1 MAWSIL
7 GQKLLNYIPQFTL
20 SQIQQSYI
28 AKNLQKVLSE
38 ALKDKKNSHDN
49 NEAKSA
55 FQTIVIE
62 FSKQLKQKAKKG
74 TSKISINLH

>member
-1 MAWSIL
+1 M
-7 GQKLLNYIPQFTL
+7 
-20 SQIQQSYI
+20 
-28 AKNLQKVLSE
+28 LSE

-74 TSKISINLH
+74 TSKISNNLY